1 MNAYDRM
8 KELVEK
14 LNKYAAL
21 YYEEDAP
28 VVSDAEYDKL
38 YDELR
43 ALEESEGYSL
53 KNSPTHR
60 VGGAPQKKFAQS
72 KHLLRLYSLD
82 KCRTKEEIAE
92 WYARIVKVV
101 GREPEITA
109 EYKFDGLTLNILY
122 EGGEMVKAATRGD
135 GVTGEEVTAQVRT
148 IAGVPRKI
156 GYTGRIEIQGE
167 GIMRLSALSAYNAVS
182 DEPLKNAR
190 NGAAGAIRN
199 LDPAV
204 TASRNLSFMAYNI
217 GYSDRHFSSQ
227 REMHEFLKAEGFETE
242 SDFTV
247 LKGAEEAFAF
257 AEKVNELRPDLDF
270 LIDGVVFKVND
281 TALRDEIG
289 YTEKFPKWA
298 IAYKFKADEMT
309 TVLRDV
315 VWQVSRSAKL
325 NPLAV
330 LDPVDIGGV
339 TVKRA
344 TLNNY
349 GDILKKKVRI
359 GDRVFIR
366 RSNDVIPEI
375 TGVAEQSPDAR
386 EVEKPRVCPACG
398 APVKEDGAFLYCTG
412 EHCAPQ
418 IVSALDHFASKDA
431 MDIDGFSEKTAEQF
445 YNELHITSPVQLMSL
460 KREDIEWLDR
470 FGEKKA
476 ANLIAAIE
484 SAKDTTMDRLLFALG
499 IDGIGKKTAKD
510 LAARFGSF
518 DALIAADRDALT
530 AVDGIGGVLAD
541 NIIAF
546 FAEESNRKLLADLF
560 ACGVTVRAEEKKEG
574 VFTGLRI
581 VLTGSLPTYK
591 RGQATALIEENGG
604 EVAASVSKTVDM
616 VLAGEDAGS
625 KLDKAKKLGIRIID
639 EGQFD
644 AMLRGELPVREG
656 GEK

>member
-1 MNAYDRM
+1 MKPYDRM

-21 YYEEDAP
+21 YYEQDAP
-28 VVSDAEYDKL
+28 EISDAEYDAL

-82 KCRTKEEIAE
+82 KCKTREELAE
-92 WYARIVKVV
+92 WYDRVIKAAGK
-101 GREPEITA
+101 EPELTA

-122 EGGEMVKAATRGD
+122 ENGALVKAATRGD
-135 GVTGEEVTAQVRT
+135 GTVGEEVTAQVKT
-148 IAGVPRKI
+148 ISGVPRNISYK
-156 GYTGRIEIQGE
+156 GRIEIQGE
-167 GIMRLSALSAYNAVS
+167 GIMRLSALEEYNRRS
-182 DEPLKNAR
+182 SEPLKNAR

-204 TASRNLSFMAYNI
+204 TADRNLSFMAYNI
-217 GYSDRHFSSQ
+217 GFSDRHFASQ
-227 REMHEFLKAEGFETE
+227 SEMHAFLAEEGFETE

-247 LKGAEEAFAF
+247 LKGVDEAFAF
-257 AEKVNELRPDLDF
+257 AEKVDGLRHSLDF

-375 TGVAEQSPDAR
+375 TGVAEEVEGAK
-386 EVEKPRVCPACG
+386 EVEKPTVCPACG
-398 APVKEDGAFLYCTG
+398 APVREEGAFIYCTG

-418 IVSALDHFASKDA
+418 IVAALDHFASKDA

-445 YNELHITSPVQLMSL
+445 YNELHLTSPVQLMQL
-460 KREDIEWLDR
+460 KKEDIAGLDR
-470 FGEKKA
+470 FGDKKA
-476 ANLIAAIE
+476 ENLVSAVAA
-484 SAKDTTMDRLLFALG
+484 AKDTTMDRLLFALG

-510 LAARFGSF
+510 LSAKFGTF
-518 DALIAADRDALT
+518 EALAQADKDALL
-530 AVDGIGGVLAD
+530 AVDGIGGILAD
-541 NIIAF
+541 NILAW
-546 FAEESNRKLLADLF
+546 FADEGNKKLLSDLY
-560 ACGVTVRAEEKKEG
+560 ASGVNVREAEKKSG
-574 VFTGLRI
+574 VFDGMRI

-591 RGQATALIEENGG
+591 RGEATALIENNGG
-604 EVAASVSKTVDM
+604 EVASSVSKTVDM

-625 KLDKAKKLGIRIID
+625 KLDKAKKLGIKIID
-639 EGQFD
+639 ENEFV
-644 AMLRGELPVREG
+644 AMLNGAAKEN
-656 GEK
+656 

>member
-1 MNAYDRM
+1 MKPYDRM

-14 LNKYAAL
+14 LNRYAAL

-28 VVSDAEYDKL
+28 VISDAEYDAM

-43 ALEESEGYSL
+43 ALEEKEGYTL

-60 VGGAPQKKFAQS
+60 VGGAPQKKFEPS
-72 KHLLRLYSLD
+72 RHLLRLYSLD
-82 KCRTKEEIAE
+82 KCKTEGEIAE
-92 WYARIVKVV
+92 WYERIVKAV

-122 EGGEMVKAATRGD
+122 EGGKLVKAATRGD
-135 GVTGEEVTAQVRT
+135 GFTGEEVTAQVKT
-148 IAGVPRKI
+148 IAGVPRTI
-156 GYTGRIEIQGE
+156 SYTGRIEIQGE
-167 GIMRLSALSAYNAVS
+167 GIMRLSALAAYNAKS

-217 GYSDRHFSSQ
+217 GYSDRHFASQ
-227 REMHEFLKAEGFETE
+227 REMHDFLVKEGFETE
-242 SDFTV
+242 SDFAV
-247 LKGAEEAFAF
+247 LKGADAAFAF
-257 AEKVNELRPDLDF
+257 AEKVGELRPTLDF

-339 TVKRA
+339 TVRRA

-349 GDILKKKVRI
+349 GDILKKKVKI
-359 GDRVFIR
+359 GDHVFIR

-375 TGVAEQSPDAR
+375 MGVAEEAPDAK
-386 EVEKPRVCPACG
+386 EVEKPTVCPACG
-398 APVKEDGAFLYCTG
+398 APVREEGAFLYCTG

-418 IVSALDHFASKDA
+418 IVSCLDHFASKDA

-445 YNELHITSPVQLMSL
+445 YNELHMTSPVDLMRL
-460 KREDIEWLDR
+460 KKEDIVGLER
-470 FGEKKA
+470 FGDKKA
-476 ANLIAAIE
+476 DNLIAAIAA
-484 SAKDTTMDRLLFALG
+484 SKDTTMDRLLFALG

-510 LAARFGSF
+510 LAARFGTF
-518 DALIAADRDALT
+518 EALEKADRDALT
-530 AVDGIGGVLAD
+530 AVDGIGEILAD
-541 NIIAF
+541 NIVSY
-546 FAEESNRKLLADLF
+546 FANEDNLRLIADLF
-560 ACGVTVRAEEKKEG
+560 ASGVTVREAEKKSG
-574 VFTGLRI
+574 VFEGMRV

-591 RGQATALIEENGG
+591 RGEATALIEENGG
-604 EVAASVSKTVDM
+604 EVASSVSKTVDL
-616 VLAGEDAGS
+616 VLAGSDAGS
-625 KLDKAKKLGIRIID
+625 KLEKAQKLGIRIID
-639 EGQFD
+639 EEEFKR
-644 AMLRGELPVREG
+644 MLGIAPAL
-656 GEK
+656 

>member
-1 MNAYDRM
+1 MKPYDRM

-21 YYEEDAP
+21 YYEQDAP
-28 VVSDAEYDKL
+28 EISDAEYDAL

-82 KCRTKEEIAE
+82 KCKTREELAE
-92 WYARIVKVV
+92 WYDRVIKAAGK
-101 GREPEITA
+101 EPELTA

-122 EGGEMVKAATRGD
+122 ENGALVKAATRGD
-135 GVTGEEVTAQVRT
+135 GTVGEEVTAQVKT
-148 IAGVPRKI
+148 ISGVPRNIAYK
-156 GYTGRIEIQGE
+156 GRIEIQGE
-167 GIMRLSALSAYNAVS
+167 GIMRLSALEEYNRRS
-182 DEPLKNAR
+182 SEPLKNAR

-204 TASRNLSFMAYNI
+204 TADRNLSFMAYNI
-217 GYSDRHFSSQ
+217 GFSDRHFASQ
-227 REMHEFLKAEGFETE
+227 SEMHAFLAEEGFETE

-247 LKGAEEAFAF
+247 LKGVDEAFAF
-257 AEKVNELRPDLDF
+257 AEKVDGLRHSLDF

-375 TGVAEQSPDAR
+375 TGVAEEVEGAK
-386 EVEKPRVCPACG
+386 EVEKPTVCPACG
-398 APVKEDGAFLYCTG
+398 APVREEGAFIYCTG

-418 IVSALDHFASKDA
+418 IVAALDHFASKDA

-445 YNELHITSPVQLMSL
+445 YNELHLTSPVQLMRL
-460 KREDIEWLDR
+460 KKEDIAGLDR
-470 FGEKKA
+470 FGDKKA
-476 ANLIAAIE
+476 ENLVSAVAA
-484 SAKDTTMDRLLFALG
+484 AKDTTMDRLLFALG

-510 LAARFGSF
+510 LSAKFGTF
-518 DALIAADRDALT
+518 EALAQADKDALL
-530 AVDGIGGVLAD
+530 AVDGIGGILAD
-541 NIIAF
+541 NILAW
-546 FAEESNRKLLADLF
+546 FADEGNKKLLSDLY
-560 ACGVTVRAEEKKEG
+560 ASGVSVREAEKKSG
-574 VFTGLRI
+574 VFDGMRI

-591 RGQATALIEENGG
+591 RGEATALIENNGG
-604 EVAASVSKTVDM
+604 EVASSVSKTVDM

-625 KLDKAKKLGIRIID
+625 KLDKAKKLGIKIID
-639 EGQFD
+639 ENEFV
-644 AMLRGELPVREG
+644 AMLNGAAKEN
-656 GEK
+656 

>member
-1 MNAYDRM
+1 MTAYEKM

-14 LNKYAAL
+14 LNRYAKL

-28 VVSDAEYDKL
+28 TVSDAEYDAL

-60 VGGAPQKKFAQS
+60 VGGAPQKKFAES
-72 KHLLRLYSLD
+72 RHLLRLYSLD
-82 KCRTKEEIAE
+82 KCKSTEELAE
-92 WYARIVKVV
+92 WYGKLSKTI
-101 GREPEITA
+101 GRVPELTA

-122 EGGEMVKAATRGD
+122 SEGKLQKAATRGD

-148 IAGVPRKI
+148 IAGVPREIAYK
-156 GYTGRIEIQGE
+156 GTIEIQGE
-167 GIMRLSALSAYNAVS
+167 GIMRLSALEEYNRTA

-199 LDPAV
+199 LDPSV
-204 TASRNLSFMAYNI
+204 TAGRKLSFMAYNI
-217 GYSDRHFSSQ
+217 GYSDRHFASQ
-227 REMHEFLKAEGFETE
+227 VEMHDFLSAEGFETE
-242 SDFTV
+242 GDFTV
-247 LKGAEEAFAF
+247 VSDERGAEEFCKRVEEIR
-257 AEKVNELRPDLDF
+257 EKLDF

-298 IAYKFKADEMT
+298 IAYKFRADEMT

-339 TVKRA
+339 TVRRA

-375 TGVAEQSPDAR
+375 TGVAEENPEAKQ
-386 EVEKPRVCPACG
+386 VEKPTVCPACG
-398 APVKEDGAFLYCTG
+398 APVREEGAFLYCTG

-418 IVSALDHFASKDA
+418 IVSMLDHFASKDA
-431 MDIDGFSEKTAEQF
+431 MDIEGFSEKTAEQF
-445 YNELHITSPVQLMSL
+445 YNELGIRTPLQLL
-460 KREDIEWLDR
+460 RLTKEDIVDLDR
-470 FGEKKA
+470 FGDKKA
-476 ANLIAAIE
+476 ENLIAAIE
-484 SAKDTTMDRLLFALG
+484 KSKTTTMDRLLFALG

-510 LAARFGSF
+510 LTKRFGNFKS
-518 DALIAADRDALT
+518 LISAKKEDLL
-530 AVDGIGGVLAD
+530 AVDGIGEILAC
-541 NIIAF
+541 NIADYFADPENIA
-546 FAEESNRKLLADLF
+546 ALDALF
-560 ACGVTVRAEEKKEG
+560 EAGVTVTEADRKSGAFDG
-574 VFTGLRI
+574 MRV
-581 VLTGSLPTYK
+581 VLTGSLPTLK
-591 RGQATALIEENGG
+591 RGEATALIEDNGG
-604 EVAASVSKTVDM
+604 EVAASVSKTVDL
-616 VLAGEDAGS
+616 VVAGADAGS
-625 KLDKAKKLGIRIID
+625 KLEKAQKLGIKIID
-639 EGQFD
+639 EDEFRK
-644 AMLRGELPVREG
+644 MLATRKEQE
-656 GEK
+656 

>member
-1 MNAYDRM
+1 MTAYEKM

-14 LNKYAAL
+14 LNRYAKL

-28 VVSDAEYDKL
+28 TVSDAEYDAL

-60 VGGAPQKKFAQS
+60 VGGAPQKKFAES
-72 KHLLRLYSLD
+72 RHLLRLYSLD
-82 KCRTKEEIAE
+82 KCKSTEELAE
-92 WYARIVKVV
+92 WYGKLSKTI
-101 GREPEITA
+101 GRVPELTA

-122 EGGEMVKAATRGD
+122 SEGKLQKAATRGD

-148 IAGVPRKI
+148 IAGVPREIAYK
-156 GYTGRIEIQGE
+156 GTIEIQGE
-167 GIMRLSALSAYNAVS
+167 GIMRLSALEEYNRTA

-199 LDPAV
+199 LDPSV
-204 TASRNLSFMAYNI
+204 TAGRKLSFMAYNI
-217 GYSDRHFSSQ
+217 GYSDRHFASQ
-227 REMHEFLKAEGFETE
+227 VEMHDFLSAEGFETE
-242 SDFTV
+242 GDFTV
-247 LKGAEEAFAF
+247 VSDERGAEEFCKRVEEIR
-257 AEKVNELRPDLDF
+257 EKLDF

-298 IAYKFKADEMT
+298 IAYKFRADEMT

-339 TVKRA
+339 TVRRA

-375 TGVAEQSPDAR
+375 TGVAEENPEAKQ
-386 EVEKPRVCPACG
+386 VEKPTVCPACG
-398 APVKEDGAFLYCTG
+398 APVREEGAFLYCTG

-418 IVSALDHFASKDA
+418 IVSMLDHFASKDA
-431 MDIDGFSEKTAEQF
+431 MDIEGFSEKTAEQF
-445 YNELHITSPVQLMSL
+445 YNELGIRTPLQLL
-460 KREDIEWLDR
+460 RLTKEDIVDLDR
-470 FGEKKA
+470 FGDKKA
-476 ANLIAAIE
+476 ENLIAAIE
-484 SAKDTTMDRLLFALG
+484 KSKTTTMDRLLFALG

-510 LAARFGSF
+510 LTKRFGNFKS
-518 DALIAADRDALT
+518 LIGAKKEDLL
-530 AVDGIGGVLAD
+530 AVDGIGEILAC
-541 NIIAF
+541 NITDYFADPENIA
-546 FAEESNRKLLADLF
+546 ALDALF
-560 ACGVTVRAEEKKEG
+560 EVGVTVTEADRKSGAFDG
-574 VFTGLRI
+574 MRV
-581 VLTGSLPTYK
+581 VLTGSLPTLK
-591 RGQATALIEENGG
+591 RGEATALIEDNGG
-604 EVAASVSKTVDM
+604 EVAASVSKTVDL
-616 VLAGEDAGS
+616 VVAGADAGS
-625 KLDKAKKLGIRIID
+625 KLEKAQKLGIKIID
-639 EGQFD
+639 EDEFRK
-644 AMLRGELPVREG
+644 MLATRKEQE
-656 GEK
+656 

>member
-1 MNAYDRM
+1 MKPYDRM

-21 YYEEDAP
+21 YYEQDAP
-28 VVSDAEYDKL
+28 EISDAEYDAL

-82 KCRTKEEIAE
+82 KCKTREELAD
-92 WYARIVKVV
+92 WYDRVIKAAGK
-101 GREPEITA
+101 EPELTA

-122 EGGEMVKAATRGD
+122 ENGALVKAATRGD
-135 GVTGEEVTAQVRT
+135 GTVGEEVTAQVKT
-148 IAGVPRKI
+148 ISGVPRNISYK
-156 GYTGRIEIQGE
+156 GRIEIQGE
-167 GIMRLSALSAYNAVS
+167 GIMRLSALEEYNRRS
-182 DEPLKNAR
+182 SEPLKNAR

-204 TASRNLSFMAYNI
+204 TADRNLSFMAYNI
-217 GYSDRHFSSQ
+217 GFSDRHFASQ
-227 REMHEFLKAEGFETE
+227 SEMHAFLAEEGFETE

-247 LKGAEEAFAF
+247 LKGVDEAFAF
-257 AEKVNELRPDLDF
+257 AEKVDGLRHSLDF

-375 TGVAEQSPDAR
+375 TGVAEEVEGAK
-386 EVEKPRVCPACG
+386 EVEKPTVCPACG
-398 APVKEDGAFLYCTG
+398 APVREEGAFIYCTG

-418 IVSALDHFASKDA
+418 IVAALDHFASKDA

-445 YNELHITSPVQLMSL
+445 YNELHLTSPVQLMQL
-460 KREDIEWLDR
+460 KKEDIAGLDR
-470 FGEKKA
+470 FGDKKA
-476 ANLIAAIE
+476 ENLVSAVAA
-484 SAKDTTMDRLLFALG
+484 AKDTTMDRLLFALG

-510 LAARFGSF
+510 LSAKFGTF
-518 DALIAADRDALT
+518 EALAQADKDALL
-530 AVDGIGGVLAD
+530 AVDGIGGILAD
-541 NIIAF
+541 NILAW
-546 FAEESNRKLLADLF
+546 FADEGNKKLLSDLY
-560 ACGVTVRAEEKKEG
+560 ASGVSVREAEKKSG
-574 VFTGLRI
+574 VFDGMRI

-591 RGQATALIEENGG
+591 RGEATALIENNGG
-604 EVAASVSKTVDM
+604 EVTSSVSKTVDM

-625 KLDKAKKLGIRIID
+625 KLDKAKKLGIKIID
-639 EGQFD
+639 ENEFV
-644 AMLRGELPVREG
+644 AMLNGAAKEN
-656 GEK
+656 

>member
-1 MNAYDRM
+1 MTAYEKM

-14 LNKYAAL
+14 LNRYAKL

-28 VVSDAEYDKL
+28 TISDAEYDAL
-38 YDELR
+38 YDEIR

-60 VGGAPQKKFAQS
+60 VGGAPQKKFAESQ
-72 KHLLRLYSLD
+72 HLLRLYSLD
-82 KCRTKEEIAE
+82 KCKSTEELAE
-92 WYARIVKVV
+92 WYGKLSKTI
-101 GREPEITA
+101 GRVPELTA

-122 EGGEMVKAATRGD
+122 SEGKLQKAATRGD

-148 IAGVPRKI
+148 IAGVPREIAYK
-156 GYTGRIEIQGE
+156 GTIEIQGE
-167 GIMRLSALSAYNAVS
+167 GIMRLSALEEYNRTA

-199 LDPAV
+199 LDPSV
-204 TASRNLSFMAYNI
+204 TAGRKLSFMAYNI
-217 GYSDRHFSSQ
+217 GYSDRHFASQ
-227 REMHEFLKAEGFETE
+227 VEVHDFLSAEGFETE
-242 SDFTV
+242 GDFTV
-247 LKGAEEAFAF
+247 VSDERGAEEFCKRVEEIR
-257 AEKVNELRPDLDF
+257 EKLDY

-298 IAYKFKADEMT
+298 IAYKFRADEMT

-339 TVKRA
+339 TVRRA

-375 TGVAEQSPDAR
+375 TGVAEENPEAKQ
-386 EVEKPRVCPACG
+386 VEKPTVCPACG
-398 APVKEDGAFLYCTG
+398 APVREEGAFLYCTG

-418 IVSALDHFASKDA
+418 IVSMLDHFASKDA
-431 MDIDGFSEKTAEQF
+431 MDIEGFSEKTAEQF
-445 YNELHITSPVQLMSL
+445 YNELGIRTPLQLL
-460 KREDIEWLDR
+460 RLTKEDIVDLDR
-470 FGEKKA
+470 FGDKKA
-476 ANLIAAIE
+476 ENLIAAIE
-484 SAKDTTMDRLLFALG
+484 KSKTTTMDRLLFALG

-510 LAARFGSF
+510 LTKRFGNFKS
-518 DALIAADRDALT
+518 LIGAKKEDLL
-530 AVDGIGGVLAD
+530 AVDGIGEILAC
-541 NIIAF
+541 NIADYFADPENIA
-546 FAEESNRKLLADLF
+546 ALDALF
-560 ACGVTVRAEEKKEG
+560 EAGVTVTEADRKSGAFDG
-574 VFTGLRI
+574 MRV
-581 VLTGSLPTYK
+581 VLTGSLPTLK
-591 RGQATALIEENGG
+591 RGEATALIEDNGG
-604 EVAASVSKTVDM
+604 EVAASVSKTVDL
-616 VLAGEDAGS
+616 VVAGADAGS
-625 KLDKAKKLGIRIID
+625 KLEKAQKLGIKIID
-639 EGQFD
+639 EDEFRK
-644 AMLRGELPVREG
+644 MLATRKEQE
-656 GEK
+656 

>member
-1 MNAYDRM
+1 MKPYDRM

-14 LNKYAAL
+14 LNRYAAL

-28 VVSDAEYDKL
+28 VISDAEYDAM

-43 ALEESEGYSL
+43 ALEEKEGYTL

-60 VGGAPQKKFAQS
+60 VGGAPQKKFEPS
-72 KHLLRLYSLD
+72 RHLLRLYSLD
-82 KCRTKEEIAE
+82 KCKTEGEIAE
-92 WYARIVKVV
+92 WYERIVKAV

-122 EGGEMVKAATRGD
+122 EGGKLVKAATRGD
-135 GVTGEEVTAQVRT
+135 GFTGEEVTAQVKT
-148 IAGVPRKI
+148 IAGVPRTI
-156 GYTGRIEIQGE
+156 SYTGRIEIQGE
-167 GIMRLSALSAYNAVS
+167 GIMRLSALAAYNAKS

-217 GYSDRHFSSQ
+217 GYSDRHFASQ
-227 REMHEFLKAEGFETE
+227 REMHDFLVKEGFETE
-242 SDFTV
+242 SDFAV
-247 LKGAEEAFAF
+247 LKGADAAFAF
-257 AEKVNELRPDLDF
+257 AEKVGELRPTLDF

-339 TVKRA
+339 TVRRA

-349 GDILKKKVRI
+349 GDILKKKVKI

-375 TGVAEQSPDAR
+375 MGVAEEAPDAK
-386 EVEKPRVCPACG
+386 EVEKPTVCPACG
-398 APVKEDGAFLYCTG
+398 APVREEGAFLYCTG

-418 IVSALDHFASKDA
+418 IVSCLDHFASKDA

-445 YNELHITSPVQLMSL
+445 YNELHMTSPVDLMRL
-460 KREDIEWLDR
+460 KKEDIVGLER
-470 FGEKKA
+470 FGDKKA
-476 ANLIAAIE
+476 DNLIAAIAA
-484 SAKDTTMDRLLFALG
+484 SKDTTMDRLLFALG

-510 LAARFGSF
+510 LAARFGTF
-518 DALIAADRDALT
+518 EALEKADRDALT
-530 AVDGIGGVLAD
+530 AVDGIGEILAD
-541 NIIAF
+541 NIVSY
-546 FAEESNRKLLADLF
+546 FADEDNLRLIADLF
-560 ACGVTVRAEEKKEG
+560 ASGVTVREAEKKSG
-574 VFTGLRI
+574 VFEGMRV

-591 RGQATALIEENGG
+591 RGEATALIEENGG
-604 EVAASVSKTVDM
+604 EVASSVSKTVDL
-616 VLAGEDAGS
+616 VLAGSDAGS
-625 KLDKAKKLGIRIID
+625 KLEKAQKLGIRIID
-639 EGQFD
+639 EEEFKR
-644 AMLRGELPVREG
+644 MLGIAPAL
-656 GEK
+656 

>member
-227 REMHEFLKAEGFETE
+227 REMHEFLKEEGFETE

-510 LAARFGSF
+510 LAAKFGSF